1 MKKLFA
7 LLMAVVMTSC
17 LILANPIMADST
29 VYHTI
34 VMMGNPIT
42 PYYILSNGHVVYC
55 AEPDVLHPEDGTE
68 YHECSF
74 EVANEIAPIFVNM
87 YNGGYDTS
95 AENAMLHMVVQQ
107 VIWSKVSDDR
117 DYRANTALW
126 LGSDAVLLFDELA
139 AETDVSGYEITFTSY
154 LTDEVSANGMLY
166 QVMIEASVQIAEP
179 ISEPT
184 ATPIPETTEV
194 PTPVPTEIPTPEP
207 TEVPTLEPTASPTP
221 VPTVA
226 PTPVPTEVPTPVP
239 TEMPTPEPTEVP
251 TLEPTASPTPV
262 PTVAPTPVPTE
273 VPTPVPTVMPT
284 PEPTA
289 TPTPAPT
296 VVPTPNPTEIPVLIP
311 SAAPTLEPTAIPTEA
326 PTPIEVPTQEP
337 TETPTPISTEMPTPE
352 PTDVPDPVPTTEPIP
367 APTETPDPE
376 PTVAPTSEPTESP
389 IVLGEH
395 TSLIVPSSGSRKI
408 WPFGLLAT
416 FVGVA
421 VLIYRRKRI
430 DKTYNFD

>member
-74 EVANEIAPIFVNM
+74 EVANEIAPIFVNV

-207 TEVPTLEPTASPTP
+207 TEVPTLEPTASPI
-221 VPTVA
+221 
-226 PTPVPTEVPTPVP
+226 
-239 TEMPTPEPTEVP
+239 
-251 TLEPTASPTPV
+251 PV

-273 VPTPVPTVMPT
+273 VPTPVPTVIPT

-337 TETPTPISTEMPTPE
+337 TETPTPIPTEMPTPE

-367 APTETPDPE
+367 APTETPDHE
-376 PTVAPTSEPTESP
+376 PTVAPTSAPTESP

>member
-68 YHECSF
+68 YRECSF
-74 EVANEIAPIFVNM
+74 EVANEIAPIFVNV

-117 DYRANTALW
+117 DYRANTTLW

-207 TEVPTLEPTASPTP
+207 TEVPTLEPTASPI
-221 VPTVA
+221 
-226 PTPVPTEVPTPVP
+226 
-239 TEMPTPEPTEVP
+239 
-251 TLEPTASPTPV
+251 PV

-337 TETPTPISTEMPTPE
+337 TETPTPIPTEMPTPE

>member
-74 EVANEIAPIFVNM
+74 EVANEIAPIFVNV

-207 TEVPTLEPTASPTP
+207 TEVPTLK
-221 VPTVA
+221 
-226 PTPVPTEVPTPVP
+226 
-239 TEMPTPEPTEVP
+239 
-251 TLEPTASPTPV
+251 PTASPTPV

-337 TETPTPISTEMPTPE
+337 TETPTPIPTEMPTPE

-367 APTETPDPE
+367 APTETPDHE
-376 PTVAPTSEPTESP
+376 PTVAPTSAPTESP

>member
-239 TEMPTPEPTEVP
+239 T
-251 TLEPTASPTPV
+251 
-262 PTVAPTPVPTE
+262 
-273 VPTPVPTVMPT
+273 VMPT

-326 PTPIEVPTQEP
+326 PTPTEVPTQEP
-337 TETPTPISTEMPTPE
+337 AETPTPIPTEMPTPE

-395 TSLIVPSSGSRKI
+395 TSLIVPSSGYRKI

>member
-74 EVANEIAPIFVNM
+74 EVANEIAPIFVNV

-207 TEVPTLEPTASPTP
+207 TEVPTLK
-221 VPTVA
+221 
-226 PTPVPTEVPTPVP
+226 
-239 TEMPTPEPTEVP
+239 
-251 TLEPTASPTPV
+251 PTASPTPV

-337 TETPTPISTEMPTPE
+337 TETPTPIPTEMPTPE
-352 PTDVPDPVPTTEPIP
+352 PTDVPDPVPTTEPLP

>member
-74 EVANEIAPIFVNM
+74 EVANEIAPIFVNV

-207 TEVPTLEPTASPTP
+207 TEVPTLEPTASPI
-221 VPTVA
+221 
-226 PTPVPTEVPTPVP
+226 
-239 TEMPTPEPTEVP
+239 
-251 TLEPTASPTPV
+251 PV

-337 TETPTPISTEMPTPE
+337 TETPTPIPTEMPTPE

-376 PTVAPTSEPTESP
+376 PTVAPTSAPTESP

>member
-74 EVANEIAPIFVNM
+74 EVVNEIAPIFVNV

-207 TEVPTLEPTASPTP
+207 TEVPTLEPTAS
-221 VPTVA
+221 
-226 PTPVPTEVPTPVP
+226 
-239 TEMPTPEPTEVP
+239 
-251 TLEPTASPTPV
+251 SIPV

-296 VVPTPNPTEIPVLIP
+296 AVPTPNPTEIPVLIP

-326 PTPIEVPTQEP
+326 PTPTEVPTQEP
-337 TETPTPISTEMPTPE
+337 TETPTPIPTEMPTPE
-352 PTDVPDPVPTTEPIP
+352 PTDVPDPVPTTEPTP

>member
-74 EVANEIAPIFVNM
+74 EVANEIAPIFVNV

-207 TEVPTLEPTASPTP
+207 TEVPTLK
-221 VPTVA
+221 
-226 PTPVPTEVPTPVP
+226 
-239 TEMPTPEPTEVP
+239 
-251 TLEPTASPTPV
+251 PTASPTPV

-337 TETPTPISTEMPTPE
+337 TETPTPIPTEMPTPE

>member
-34 VMMGNPIT
+34 VMMGNTIT

-74 EVANEIAPIFVNM
+74 EVANEIAPIFVNV

-126 LGSDAVLLFDELA
+126 LGSDAVVLFDELA

-166 QVMIEASVQIAEP
+166 QVMIEASVQIVEP

-184 ATPIPETTEV
+184 ATPIPET
-194 PTPVPTEIPTPEP
+194 
-207 TEVPTLEPTASPTP
+207 
-221 VPTVA
+221 
-226 PTPVPTEVPTPVP
+226 TEVPTPVP

-296 VVPTPNPTEIPVLIP
+296 AVPTPNPTEIPVLIP

-326 PTPIEVPTQEP
+326 PTPTEVPTQEP
-337 TETPTPISTEMPTPE
+337 TETPTPIPTEMPTPE
-352 PTDVPDPVPTTEPIP
+352 PTDVPNPVPTTEPTP

>member
-1 MKKLFA
+1 
-7 LLMAVVMTSC
+7 MAVVMTSC

-74 EVANEIAPIFVNM
+74 EVANEIAPIFVNV

-207 TEVPTLEPTASPTP
+207 TEVPTLEPTASPI
-221 VPTVA
+221 
-226 PTPVPTEVPTPVP
+226 
-239 TEMPTPEPTEVP
+239 
-251 TLEPTASPTPV
+251 PV

-273 VPTPVPTVMPT
+273 VPTPVPTVIPT

-337 TETPTPISTEMPTPE
+337 TETPTPIPTEMPTPE

-367 APTETPDPE
+367 APTETPDHE
-376 PTVAPTSEPTESP
+376 PTVAPTSAPTESP

>member
-239 TEMPTPEPTEVP
+239 T
-251 TLEPTASPTPV
+251 
-262 PTVAPTPVPTE
+262 
-273 VPTPVPTVMPT
+273 VMPT

-337 TETPTPISTEMPTPE
+337 TETPTPIPTEMPTPE

-367 APTETPDPE
+367 APTETPDSE